1 MLSGTS
7 LKGWLW
13 GHISVALRFLLA
25 LLPSPLW
32 LLSYNWSCILEDIVA
47 GIALSLVAT
56 GISSLLTADIT
67 YRTFDKVG
75 LGFYTPE
82 QVAQLL
88 AVLSG
93 LILAMLGVLRLGW
106 LLRCIPKAATDAY
119 ATAVSVKLIITQLPV
134 LLGIVGVSNE
144 GSPFVILANVLRY
157 LSESNVDI
165 AFGIPS
171 IVFLGCVAYAC
182 EFMTRRYPGQQRFWN
197 LISTL
202 RFPVVIALSILC
214 SWLVYRGHYGGPI
227 QTVGEIDPGFLRAH
241 LPMVPSLD
249 EFKDLWTELPA
260 IVLMMAVSQAALV
273 QRLATSNGYTVNNSR
288 ELIALGVVNIF
299 GPCARGYLT
308 MGSFS
313 SSTILSMAGSRSQ
326 LAGVFAALMYKE
338 ESPDVPAI
346 IFDFKE
352 IDHIDLES
360 ARGLGRLRLTLDA
373 NTECYFANVKH
384 FWMRRTLVEAGF
396 DSDKIYECVQDA
408 VDAAIKSA

>member
-1 MLSGTS
+1 
-7 LKGWLW
+7 
-13 GHISVALRFLLA
+13 
-25 LLPSPLW
+25 
-32 LLSYNWSCILEDIVA
+32 
-47 GIALSLVAT
+47 
-56 GISSLLTADIT
+56 
-67 YRTFDKVG
+67 
-75 LGFYTPE
+75 
-82 QVAQLL
+82 
-88 AVLSG
+88 
-93 LILAMLGVLRLGW
+93 
-106 LLRCIPKAATDAY
+106 
-119 ATAVSVKLIITQLPV
+119 
-134 LLGIVGVSNE
+134 
-144 GSPFVILANVLRY
+144 
-157 LSESNVDI
+157 
-165 AFGIPS
+165 
-171 IVFLGCVAYAC
+171 
-182 EFMTRRYPGQQRFWN
+182 
-197 LISTL
+197 
-202 RFPVVIALSILC
+202 
-214 SWLVYRGHYGGPI
+214 
-227 QTVGEIDPGFLRAH
+227 
-241 LPMVPSLD
+241 MVPSLD

-326 LAGVFAALMYKE
+326 LAGVFAALMVVLALYLLMGIFAYTPLASLAGLMIYSMFASLPRPKALYENWRLSPIDSLIWTASVTMGLVYTLEWSLYVGTIATWLLNLALSFRKRKIQVSYPGVMVYRLNSNFCFFTQKHHLTSVYDQYKE

>member
-13 GHISVALRFLLA
+13 GHISLYGGSKDVVI
-25 LLPSPLW
+25 S
-32 LLSYNWSCILEDIVA
+32 
-47 GIALSLVAT
+47 AT

-326 LAGVFAALMYKE
+326 LAGYKE

>member
-1 MLSGTS
+1 MLSSRYVQVCFFYATTS
-7 LKGWLW
+7 NSTVK
-13 GHISVALRFLLA
+13 
-25 LLPSPLW
+25 
-32 LLSYNWSCILEDIVA
+32 
-47 GIALSLVAT
+47 AT

-227 QTVGEIDPGFLRAH
+227 QTVGEIDPGTSIKFPKPPSATNEVVSAQAFYAPIFPWYLVLTSSRICGLNFL
-241 LPMVPSLD
+241 P
-249 EFKDLWTELPA
+249 
-260 IVLMMAVSQAALV
+260 
-273 QRLATSNGYTVNNSR
+273 
-288 ELIALGVVNIF
+288 
-299 GPCARGYLT
+299 
-308 MGSFS
+308 
-313 SSTILSMAGSRSQ
+313 
-326 LAGVFAALMYKE
+326 
-338 ESPDVPAI
+338 
-346 IFDFKE
+346 
-352 IDHIDLES
+352 
-360 ARGLGRLRLTLDA
+360 
-373 NTECYFANVKH
+373 
-384 FWMRRTLVEAGF
+384 
-396 DSDKIYECVQDA
+396 
-408 VDAAIKSA
+408 